1 MVSSR
6 YSAIS
11 CKYKRLIEYGL
22 HLLRHRHRLHDD
34 WLLTLQQNYNG
45 EESFK
50 GPIIM
55 IKGSERFL
63 YKNTLKS
70 LGLQNLER
78 ITTG

>member
-1 MVSSR
+1 MVSGR
-6 YSAIS
+6 YSASIY
-11 CKYKRLIEYGL
+11 KYKRLIGYGL
-22 HLLRHRHRLHDD
+22 YLLRRRHRLHDD
-34 WLLTLQQNYNG
+34 WLLTLQQNCNG

-70 LGLQNLER
+70 LGLHDL
-78 ITTG
+78 